1 MFLLGYFR
9 HFPLLYLLFH
19 YFYFLFSFYPLHFFC
34 YHHFFHFSLFLTPL
48 ILIIEKHNSLNLY
61 ENNWKNSN
69 SFKNGSNIIGQTQ
82 DNNLYI
88 KDGGKNIMDILKN
101 LNSNKFPH
109 EYIEQEMIRRS
120 TIGVGNEHYSFPIN
134 NEQYNYRNN
143 SKQYS
148 MENGNLKKKF
158 YDNNINEV
166 NKNMDYMMMNKKI
179 TNNIGINNGVNIE
192 SHWGNSSLGTHNKH
206 TNINDNPNLGS
217 RNNYNSEYYL
227 NHDSNINYNSYK
239 NKSTTQG
246 NINITPII
254 NSLLKLENDNT
265 YNDIGRSPSYANKGD
280 INMGHYITEN
290 IQNAKVNNVLDSL
303 KSLLKA
309 SQKDIDGNSLMNSHI
324 GNLSHNLGNSRIYN
338 NNYNFNNQKNPVQI
352 NKYSNYHSQ
361 QYYPTQ
367 YKQDY
372 RHHPHSNFN
381 DFNKKKLYKK
391 DKHISKYSKSE
402 IPTNETIAIPLA
414 EEN

>member
-1 MFLLGYFR
+1 MKQI
-9 HFPLLYLLFH
+9 
-19 YFYFLFSFYPLHFFC
+19 
-34 YHHFFHFSLFLTPL
+34 SL
-48 ILIIEKHNSLNLY
+48 IKERNKSMEDIEKHNSLNLY

-69 SFKNGSNIIGQTQ
+69 SFKNGSNIIGQTE

-88 KDGGKNIMDILKN
+88 KDGGKNILDIIKN
-101 LNSNKFPH
+101 LNSNKLTH
-109 EYIEQEMIRRS
+109 ESMEHEIIKRS
-120 TIGVGNEHYSFPIN
+120 TVGIGNENYSFPIN
-134 NEQYNYRNN
+134 NEQYNYRNIN
-143 SKQYS
+143 KQHS

-158 YDNNINEV
+158 YDNNINDV
-166 NKNMDYMMMNKKI
+166 NKNNMNIDYMMMNKKI
-179 TNNIGINNGVNIE
+179 TNNIGINNGINIE
-192 SHWGNSSLGTHNKH
+192 NNWGNSNLGTYNKH
-206 TNINDNPNLGS
+206 LNINDKLNLGS
-217 RNNYNSEYYL
+217 RNNYNYEYYL
-227 NHDSNINYNSYK
+227 NNDSNLNYNSYK
-239 NKSTTQG
+239 NKNTTQG

-254 NSLLKLENDNT
+254 NSLLRLENDNT
-265 YNDIGRSPSYANKGD
+265 YNDIGKSPSYLNKGGD
-280 INMGHYITEN
+280 TNMGYYITEN

-309 SQKDIDGNSLMNSHI
+309 SQKDIDANNFMNSHI

-338 NNYNFNNQKNPVQI
+338 NSSNFNNQKNSVQI

-372 RHHPHSNFN
+372 RHYPHSNFT
-381 DFNKKKLYKK
+381 DSNKKKLYKK

-402 IPTNETIAIPLA
+402 IPTNETITIPLT